1 MRDHIINAH
10 YSAARPRHTV
20 VEGFMKCTCIVAALA
35 LALSGS
41 ACGSTDANNGVSNSS
56 AHATQRDSKQVTFT
70 EADLDQ
76 FERGLRREIDAV
88 KAAQAK
94 AASAT
99 TAQERGEAMQAQWET
114 TTIALGAKAS
124 GLSEARYRDIRDAV
138 NRVLTTLD
146 FQGRIDGPLSIDLER
161 ADAETKAR
169 VSGDAFAGVPPEAA
183 TALRARMDR
192 LVPVWI
198 EYKKLVAVAG

>member
-1 MRDHIINAH
+1 MTR
-10 YSAARPRHTV
+10 T
-20 VEGFMKCTCIVAALA
+20 GIVAALA

-41 ACGSTDANNGVSNSS
+41 ACGSTGANDDTSHAS
-56 AHATQRDSKQVTFT
+56 ASATQRDSKQVTFT

-76 FERGLRREIDAV
+76 FARGLRGEIDAV

-114 TTIALGAKAS
+114 TTIAVGAKAS
-124 GLSEARYRDIRDAV
+124 GLSEARYRDVRDAV
-138 NRVLTTLD
+138 NRVFTTLD
-146 FQGRIDGPLSIDLER
+146 FQGKIDGPLSIDLER
-161 ADAETKAR
+161 ADADTKAR

-192 LVPVWI
+192 LVPLWS
-198 EYKKLVAVAG
+198 EYTTLVAVAG

>member
-1 MRDHIINAH
+1 
-10 YSAARPRHTV
+10 
-20 VEGFMKCTCIVAALA
+20 MKRRCIVVALA

-41 ACGSTDANNGVSNSS
+41 ACGSTDANNDIANSS
-56 AHATQRDSKQVTFT
+56 APATQRDSKQVTFT

-114 TTIALGAKAS
+114 TTIALGATAS
-124 GLSEARYRDIRDAV
+124 GLSEARYRDVRDAV
-138 NRVLTTLD
+138 NRVFTTLD
-146 FQGRIDGPLSIDLER
+146 FQGKIDGPLSIDLER
-161 ADAETKAR
+161 ADADTKAR
-169 VSGDAFAGVPPEAA
+169 VSGDAFAGVPPAAA

-192 LVPVWI
+192 LVPLWS
-198 EYKKLVAVAG
+198 EYKTLVAVAG

>member
-1 MRDHIINAH
+1 
-10 YSAARPRHTV
+10 
-20 VEGFMKCTCIVAALA
+20 MKRTGIVAALA

-41 ACGSTDANNGVSNSS
+41 ACGSTGANDDISNSS
-56 AHATQRDSKQVTFT
+56 APATQRDSKQVTFT

-124 GLSEARYRDIRDAV
+124 GLSEARYRDVRDAV
-138 NRVLTTLD
+138 NRVFTTLD
-146 FQGRIDGPLSIDLER
+146 FQGKIDGPLSIDLER